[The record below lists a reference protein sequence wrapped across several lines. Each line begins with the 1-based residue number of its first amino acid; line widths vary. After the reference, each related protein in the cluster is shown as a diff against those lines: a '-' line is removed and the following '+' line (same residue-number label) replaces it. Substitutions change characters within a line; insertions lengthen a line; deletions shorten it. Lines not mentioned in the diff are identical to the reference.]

1 VPKVPAALRAPF
13 WHFWHPAGLGF
24 LENHTP
30 FSVLHS
36 VLAFIVLFGLAFFW
50 SFDLAKLMRFVFMV
64 AADVLGAVGLKVET
78 SVWRQR
84 QVFFHPP

>member
-1 VPKVPAALRAPF
+1 
-13 WHFWHPAGLGF
+13 
-24 LENHTP
+24 
-30 FSVLHS
+30 